1 MPPTEPPLAQ
11 LDRLLKQGD
20 AAGAL
25 RVADQLIAQSRRS
38 FPGWLGRA
46 VAQMNLGR
54 IAEADADIEQAI
66 RLAPADP
73 QANLIRGLLD
83 QRLGRIDRAAESLR
97 RVIQS
102 KAPQAAE
109 ASIALA
115 ELYWFAHRRDALKAF
130 IEAGGAWLKDP
141 RAALAVARMRAQD
154 DPEGALA
161 ELLAISTRERNP
173 VLRRAAGFEAVG
185 MLDRAGRY
193 REAFDLATRL
203 HADTT
208 PPFDLEGMLGQVR
221 DQAATLD
228 RLAASGERW
237 ITPRVEPVTGV
248 SMVVGLPRSGTTLL
262 EQMLDRHPSI
272 GGIGE
277 YDGIETLG
285 GDLVSMGRWPRGL
298 ASAPREALMAV
309 QQRYLAGAAR
319 LRREGAAWSFD
330 KTLRGW
336 RWLPAIA
343 AVMPG
348 TVCFHVARDPR
359 DMAISVLLSH
369 FHPINDGWTGG
380 LASIRRVVEAER
392 SVLPRALEALGLPHE
407 RVVYERLVD
416 DPAGH
421 AQRCL
426 ARLGLAMDE
435 RVLAPEQN
443 ARAVFTLSHEQV
455 RRPINRASIGRW
467 RNYAFAFD
475 GSWDALAAA
484 HEAQVAARESHAA
497 ARAEPPMRGDPA

>member
-1 MPPTEPPLAQ
+1 MPPVEPPLAQ

-46 VAQMNLGR
+46 IAQMNLGR
-54 IAEADADIEQAI
+54 IAEADADIEQAV
-66 RLAPADP
+66 RLSPADP
-73 QANLIRGLLD
+73 QALLIRGLLD
-83 QRLGRIDRAAESLR
+83 QRLGRIDRAVDSLR
-97 RVIQS
+97 RVHQA
-102 KAPQAAE
+102 KVPQAVDAGV
-109 ASIALA
+109 ALA
-115 ELYWFAHRRDALKAF
+115 EVYWFAHRREELKAF
-130 IEAGGAWLKDP
+130 IDAGGAWMKDP
-141 RAALAVARMRAQD
+141 RAALAVARLRTKD

-161 ELLAISTRERNP
+161 ELRAIVARERSP
-173 VLRRAAGFEAVG
+173 VLRRVAGFDAVG
-185 MLDRAGRY
+185 LLDRMARY
-193 REAFDLATRL
+193 REAFDLATSL

-208 PPFDLEGMLGQVR
+208 PPFDLEGMLQQVR

-228 RLAASGERW
+228 RLAVGGERW
-237 ITPRVEPVTGV
+237 ITPRVDPVPGV
-248 SMVVGLPRSGTTLL
+248 AMVVGLPRSGTTLL
-262 EQMLDRHPSI
+262 EQMLDRHPAVS
-272 GGIGE
+272 GIGE
-277 YDGIETLG
+277 YDGVETIG

-298 ASAPREALMAV
+298 AATSREALLAV
-309 QQRYLAGAAR
+309 QQRYLAGAGR
-319 LRREGAAWSFD
+319 LRREGAQWTFD
-330 KTLRGW
+330 KTLRAW

-359 DMAISVLLSH
+359 DMAISILLSY
-369 FHPINDGWTGG
+369 FNPVSDGWTAG
-380 LASIRRVVEAER
+380 LASIRRVIEAER
-392 SVLPRALEALGLPHE
+392 SVLPRALEALALPHE
-407 RVVYERLVD
+407 RIVYEHLVE

-426 ARLGLAMDE
+426 SRMGLAMDD
-435 RVLAPEQN
+435 RVLAPEAN

-475 GSWDALAAA
+475 GSWDALASA
-484 HEAQVAARESHAA
+484 HESIVAGPVASSRPSAPAVGDAR
-497 ARAEPPMRGDPA
+497 